1 MDFTVL
7 ESALEE
13 RFFVPLKRS
22 RTRRVG
28 VELELP
34 ICNRDPARPVDF
46 DVVQSVTE
54 RFLSEFVFAVR
65 SHDGDGRIYRAGE
78 TVYGDELSFDCSY
91 NTVEFS
97 FGPMENL
104 NEVLDRFMRYY
115 SFFKDELLRRGH
127 TVTGMGVNPRW
138 RVNRAEPINSS
149 RYRMLLRYLK
159 SYPKYHRAL
168 PFHCWPHFGLF
179 SCASQV
185 QLDVDESTALQ
196 AVNTFTR
203 LEPFKSVLFANSP
216 FGDRLDLLCARD
228 YFWRDSLHGLNPHN
242 CDLYRLPFHRLK
254 DIRSYLTTTSLYAVE
269 RDGRYIHFA
278 PRPLQEYFF
287 ADTIEGEAVV
297 PGGFER
303 VTFVPCA
310 NDVRFLRPFKF
321 EDLTY
326 RGTLEFR
333 SVCAQPV
340 PEVLAFAAFHAGLME
355 MLSEL
360 ATLLDDDETL
370 YGHGYN
376 VSELRE
382 LFNRQDWPLFVDRPA
397 LSRQLQ
403 RILDL
408 AATGCSRR
416 GANEEVLL
424 APLYRRAE
432 TLVSPA
438 REYVDGLKKGDSV
451 DDFIAR
457 FG

>member
-1 MDFTVL
+1 MDFTAT
-7 ESALEE
+7 ESALEA
-13 RFFVPLKRS
+13 RFFAPLKRP
-22 RTRRVG
+22 RTRRAG

-34 ICNRDPARPVDF
+34 LCNLDPARPVDF
-46 DVVQSVTE
+46 DVVQAVTE
-54 RFLSEFVFAVR
+54 RFLAQFSFSVR
-65 SHDGDGRIYRAGE
+65 NRDEDGRVYRAGE
-78 TVYGDELSFDCSY
+78 SVQGDELSFDCSY

-97 FGPMENL
+97 FGPTENL
-104 NEVLDRFMRYY
+104 NEVLNRFTRYY
-115 SFFKDELLRRGH
+115 SLFKEELLRRGH

-149 RYRMLLRYLK
+149 RYRMLLRYLQ

-185 QLDVDESTALQ
+185 QVDVDESTALQ
-196 AVNTFTR
+196 AVNAFTR

-216 FGDRLDLLCARD
+216 FGDRFGHLCARD

-242 CDLYRLPFHRLK
+242 CGLYRLPFRRLK
-254 DIRSYLTTTSLYAVE
+254 DIRSYLTTTSIYTVE
-269 RDGRYIHFA
+269 RDGRYVHFT
-278 PRPLQEYFF
+278 PRPLQEYLL
-287 ADTIEGEAVV
+287 AETIDGEAVV

-303 VTFVPCA
+303 MTFTPRA
-310 NDVRFLRPFKF
+310 DDVRFLRPFKF

-340 PEVLAFAAFHAGLME
+340 SEVLAFAAFHAGLME
-355 MLSEL
+355 MLPEL
-360 ATLLDDDETL
+360 AALMDDDETL

-382 LFNRQDWPLFVDRPA
+382 LFNRQDWPLVLDRPV
-397 LSRQLQ
+397 LSRQLR

-416 GANEEVLL
+416 GADEEALL

-438 REYVDGLKKGDSV
+438 REYVDGLKKGGPV
-451 DDFIAR
+451 DTFIAR

>member
-1 MDFTVL
+1 MDFSSI
-7 ESALEE
+7 ESALET
-13 RFFVPLKRS
+13 RFFVPLKRP
-22 RTRRVG
+22 RTRRAG

-34 ICNRDPARPVDF
+34 LCNLDPARAVDF
-46 DVVQSVTE
+46 NTVQIVTE
-54 RFLSEFVFAVR
+54 RFLSQFGFDVR
-65 SHDGDGRIYRAGE
+65 NRDEDGRVYRTGE
-78 TVYGDELSFDCSY
+78 SVYGDELSFDCSY

-97 FGPMENL
+97 FGPTENL
-104 NEVLDRFMRYY
+104 NEVWTRFTRYY
-115 SFFKDELLRRGH
+115 SFFKEELLRRGH

-138 RVNRAEPINSS
+138 RVNRAEPIKSS
-149 RYRMLLRYLK
+149 RYRMLLRYLQ

-196 AVNTFTR
+196 AVNAFTL

-216 FGDRLDLLCARD
+216 FGNRFGHLCARD

-242 CDLYRLPFHRLK
+242 CGLYRLPFRRLT
-254 DIRSYLTTTSLYAVE
+254 DIRSYLTTTSLYTVE

-278 PRPLQEYFF
+278 PRPLQEYIL
-287 ADTIEGEAVV
+287 AETIEGEAVV

-303 VTFVPCA
+303 VTFAPRA
-310 NDVRFLRPFKF
+310 DDVRFLRPFKF

-340 PEVLAFAAFHAGLME
+340 PEALAFAAFHAGLME
-355 MLSEL
+355 MLPEL
-360 ATLLDDDETL
+360 TALLDDDETL

-382 LFNRQDWPLFVDRPA
+382 LFNRQDWPLFVDRRA
-397 LSRQLQ
+397 LSIQL
-403 RILDL
+403 RRFLDL
-408 AATGCSRR
+408 AAIGCGRR
-416 GANEEVLL
+416 GANEEPFL

-438 REYVDGLKKGDSV
+438 REFVDGLKKGDPV
-451 DDFIAR
+451 DAFIAR